1 MRTGRTHARVPVHQQ
16 ADALSDLSVLVN
28 AMLDRIDA
36 VVSGMRGALDNVAH
50 DLRTPMARLRGIA
63 ETALQS
69 DDPVTLREALAD
81 CLEESERIV
90 AMLNT
95 LMDISEAETGTMALR
110 PEPGSLQ
117 ALVTQAVDLYE
128 DVAEQRGIE
137 LSANVPDDL
146 SVVVDRSRMRQ
157 VLANLIDNAVK
168 YTASGGRV
176 ELTASAD
183 PGGWTMLAV
192 EGTGSRIEEA
202 ATMRSDYLKIGPA
215 STGGGVTGRR
225 AAFGMALLLA
235 GSVFGWTANGLGSEE
250 ITAASPANPPVVER
264 LDDGTAASYADIV
277 DRVAPAVVTI
287 RSERLV
293 SLTSQRLPDHSF
305 FRDFFGDR
313 LPDPR
318 RMPERRQGGM
328 GSGVIVRQDGYILT
342 NHHVV
347 DGAEEVTVE
356 LSDGRSSK
364 AKVVG
369 TDAPSDLAV
378 LKIEGTNLQT
388 LALGDSD
395 QVRVGDVV
403 LAVGNPLGVGQTVTM
418 GIVSAKGRSTG
429 GSGDGSFEDF
439 IQTDAPINRGNSGG
453 ALVNTEGELIGINSQ
468 ILSPSGVNIGI
479 GFSIPANMARNVM
492 TQLIEHGDVIT
503 AVNGAPVKDS
513 NVLRNE
519 IAELQPG
526 TEAKLTVIRE
536 GKEQVFT
543 AKLGE
548 LPSGNQRAPGDRGSE
563 GSGSFGMSL
572 EPLTAQRARELGVE
586 ARTGV
591 VIAGVAPGSRAAE
604 AGLRPGD
611 VIELVDRQAVTSVE
625 QLRDALAAG
634 SGPALLLVHRGE
646 ATVFVTLDRAG

>member
-1 MRTGRTHARVPVHQQ
+1 
-16 ADALSDLSVLVN
+16 
-28 AMLDRIDA
+28 
-36 VVSGMRGALDNVAH
+36 
-50 DLRTPMARLRGIA
+50 
-63 ETALQS
+63 
-69 DDPVTLREALAD
+69 
-81 CLEESERIV
+81 
-90 AMLNT
+90 
-95 LMDISEAETGTMALR
+95 
-110 PEPGSLQ
+110 
-117 ALVTQAVDLYE
+117 
-128 DVAEQRGIE
+128 
-137 LSANVPDDL
+137 
-146 SVVVDRSRMRQ
+146 
-157 VLANLIDNAVK
+157 
-168 YTASGGRV
+168 
-176 ELTASAD
+176 
-183 PGGWTMLAV
+183 
-192 EGTGSRIEEA
+192 
-202 ATMRSDYLKIGPA
+202 MRSDYLKIGAA
-215 STGGGVTGRR
+215 SAGRGATGRH
-225 AAFGMALLLA
+225 AAFATALLLA
-235 GSVFGWTANGLGSEE
+235 GSVFGWTASGLGSED
-250 ITAASPANPPVVER
+250 ITAASPATPPVVER
-264 LDDGTAASYADIV
+264 LDDGTAASYAEIV
-277 DRVAPAVVTI
+277 DRVAPSVVTI

-293 SLTSQRLPDHSF
+293 RLTSQTLPDHPL

-364 AKVVG
+364 ARVVG

-378 LKIEGTNLQT
+378 LKIEGTKLQT

-453 ALVNTEGELIGINSQ
+453 ALVNTGGELIGINSQ
-468 ILSPSGVNIGI
+468 ILSPSGGNIGI

-492 TQLIEHGDVIT
+492 TQLIEHGEVRRGRLGVTIQSITPDLARSLNLSGTIGALVSDVEEGSPAKSAGLARGDVIT
-503 AVNGAPVKDS
+503 ALNGAPVKDS

-526 TEAKLTVIRE
+526 AEAKLTVIRE
-536 GKEQVFT
+536 GKEQVLT

-548 LPSGNQRAPGDRGSE
+548 LPSGNRRAPGDRGSQ
-563 GSGSFGMSL
+563 GAGSFGLSV

-591 VIAGVAPGSRAAE
+591 VIAAVAPGSRADQ
-604 AGLRPGD
+604 AGLHRGD

-625 QLRDALAAG
+625 QVRDALAAG
-634 SGPALLLVHRGE
+634 SGPALLLVHRG
-646 ATVFVTLDRAG
+646 ATTVFVTLDRAG